1 MSVTVVIGRRARPGE
16 GERLLTAARQLF
28 AARFARDASFR
39 AARILQQL
47 DDSDQFYF
55 MAEWTSLAAYWAG
68 MVHDPA
74 YSQLD
79 ALSVEPATRGFFQR
93 VSVIED
99 AGRRAELVR
108 AILVDLAQTT
118 PEIEIERRR
127 ALWPR
132 LQRLPAFVFQHLHQD
147 LDDPR
152 RLLFVYGWTD
162 APGMLAGHEHV
173 KAWLG
178 LPEQRPGEMTITF
191 QGYARLRLSR
201 LPAPRARVPA

>member
-1 MSVTVVIGRRARPGE
+1 MSVTVVIGRRAQPGA
-16 GERLLTAARQLF
+16 GERLLRTARELF
-28 AARFARDASFR
+28 ATRFARDASFR

-47 DDSDQFYF
+47 DDPDRFYF
-55 MAEWTSLAAYWAG
+55 MAEWTSRAAYWASMG
-68 MVHDPA
+68 NDPA
-74 YSQLD
+74 YSALD

-99 AGRRAELVR
+99 AGRCAELVR
-108 AILVDLAQTT
+108 AILVDLVHSTAAV
-118 PEIEIERRR
+118 EIERRR

-147 LDDPR
+147 LENPR

-173 KAWLG
+173 KEWLG
-178 LPEQRPGEMTITF
+178 LPERRQGEMAITF

-201 LPAPRARVPA
+201 LPGQRSGVPA